1 MKTIDFIK
9 ENSLVKAGDR
19 VLCAVS
25 GGADS
30 MCLLHL
36 LHSNAAALGIEV
48 CAASFDHRLRG
59 ERSRLDCEFVAHW
72 SAERGIDC
80 VLGGED
86 VRQYAEKTGTCI
98 AEAARAC
105 R

>member
-1 MKTIDFIK
+1 MKTIEFIK
-9 ENSLVKAGDR
+9 ENGLIKAGDR

-36 LHSNAAALGIEV
+36 LHSNAAALEIAV

-59 ERSRLDCEFVAHW
+59 ESSRRDCEFVAGW
-72 SAERGIDC
+72 CAERGIDC
-80 VLGGED
+80 VLGGGD
-86 VRQYAEKTGTCI
+86 VRQYAE
-98 AEAARAC
+98 
-105 R
+105 